1 MKKNTAYTI
10 GSLIVLLICAFCF
23 VVLPAFTGTSQ
34 KQDTLPSFGKY
45 NGKEIKYEQ
54 GTDFYDFVSQYGQMF
69 QNYGQQIDSSTYYY
83 IFSYAFN
90 STVTKMAYTD
100 AVKASGYKVP
110 ETAITR
116 GLIPYFSDENGKYSS
131 KLYKQ
136 TDAATIA
143 SLHSSVED
151 SLYTSRYNDDLFGS
165 STDSVGAYNLY
176 GMKEADAELD
186 FLANFGANKRGFNMA
201 VFSMNDYP
209 DEEKVK
215 YGKANAAKFDKY
227 DLSVVT
233 VSDKSLA
240 STIVKR
246 INNNEITFEDAV
258 SEYSDKLYSNTE
270 GKLTTSYQ
278 YQIENLL
285 QDKADIAKLAALST
299 GDLSDVIATN
309 STYSIFKKNAE
320 TAAPDFEAEDMK
332 NTLSSYLKNYEIS
345 IIEDYFTA
353 KAKDFTNEA
362 MKSDFKAACEKL
374 SVENVEIA
382 PFPLNYGSVSI
393 TQSVDTSLSG
403 LSYADT
409 NENFLNTAFSLKMNE
424 ISAPLVMNNSVIVLQ
439 YTTNGD
445 TETQEEEATIS
456 DISNFDGDSVNTAIM
471 NSDKLENN
479 FANVYFNN
487 LMSN

>member
-23 VVLPAFTGTSQ
+23 VILPAFTGSDK
-34 KQDTLPSFGKY
+34 KQDTLPAFGKY

-54 GTDFYDFVSQYGQMF
+54 GTDFYNFVSQYGQMF

-165 STDSVGAYNLY
+165 SNDSVGPYSLY
-176 GMKEADAELD
+176 GVKESEAELD
-186 FLANFGANKRGFNMA
+186 FLANYGANKRGFNMA
-201 VFSMNDYP
+201 VFSLNDYP
-209 DEEKVK
+209 EEEKLK
-215 YGKANAAKFDKY
+215 YGKANAAKFNKF
-227 DLSVVT
+227 DLSVIT
-233 VSDKSLA
+233 VADKSLA
-240 STIVKR
+240 GTVAKR
-246 INNNEITFEDAV
+246 ISNNEITFEDAV
-258 SEYSDKLYSNTE
+258 SEYSEKLYSNTE
-270 GKLTTSYQ
+270 GKLTNTYQ
-278 YQIENLL
+278 YQIEIILE
-285 QDKADIAKLAALST
+285 DKGNIAALSNLSV
-299 GDLSDVIATN
+299 GSVSDVIQTGTA
-309 STYSIFKKNAE
+309 YSIFKKNAD
-320 TAAPDFEAEDMK
+320 TTAPDFDSDEIK
-332 NTLSSYLKNYEIS
+332 NFISSYIKNYES
-345 IIEDYFTA
+345 TLIEDYFSA
-353 KAKDFTNEA
+353 KATDFITEA
-362 MKSDFKAACEKL
+362 KKSDFKAACEKL
-374 SVENVEIA
+374 SIENVEIA

-393 TQSVDTSLSG
+393 TQSVDTSING
-403 LSYADT
+403 LTSADT
-409 NENFLNTAFSLKMNE
+409 NENFLKTAFSLKKDE
-424 ISAPLVMNNSVIVLQ
+424 ISTPLVMSNSVIVLQ
-439 YTTNGD
+439 YSTDG
-445 TETQEEEATIS
+445 EAEAQEEETTLS
-456 DISNFDGDSVNTAIM
+456 DISGFDESSVNTYVV

-479 FANVYFNN
+479 FTTVYFNN
-487 LMSN
+487 FMSN

>member
-10 GSLIVLLICAFCF
+10 GSLIILLICAFCF
-23 VVLPAFTGTSQ
+23 VILPVFTGSDQ
-34 KQDTLPSFGKY
+34 KQNTLPSFGKY

-110 ETAITR
+110 ETAVTR
-116 GLIPYFSDENGKYSS
+116 GLLPYFSDENGKYSS

-136 TDAATIA
+136 TDEATIA
-143 SLHSSVED
+143 SLHKSVED

-165 STDSVGAYNLY
+165 TTDSVGAYPLY
-176 GMKEADAELD
+176 GLKESDAELD
-186 FLANFGANKRGFNMA
+186 FLADFGANKRGFNMA

-209 DEEKVK
+209 EEEKAK
-215 YGKANAAKFDKY
+215 YAKANAAKFDKY
-227 DLSVVT
+227 DLSVIT

-246 INNNEITFEDAV
+246 ISNNEITFEDAV

-278 YQIENLL
+278 YQIENIL
-285 QDKADIAKLAALST
+285 QDKADVAKLASLST
-299 GDLSDVIATN
+299 GSVSDIIPTS

-320 TAAPDFEAEDMK
+320 TAAPDFESEEMK
-332 NTLSSYLKNYEIS
+332 NTLTSYIKNYEITL
-345 IIEDYFTA
+345 IEDYFTA

-362 MKSDFKAACEKL
+362 MKSDFKSACEKL
-374 SVENVEIA
+374 SIENVEIA

-393 TQSVDTSLSG
+393 TQSVDTSIEG
-403 LSYADT
+403 LTSADT

-424 ISAPLVMNNSVIVLQ
+424 ISAPLVMNNSIIVLQ
-439 YTTNGD
+439 YTTDGD
-445 TETQEEEATIS
+445 SEAQEEETTIS
-456 DISNFDGDSVNTAIM
+456 DISNFDSDSVNNAIM
-471 NSDKLENN
+471 KSEKLENN
-479 FANVYFNN
+479 FASVYFNN